1 MLKVKNMIA
10 KKTNKE
16 KIIVGLSGG
25 VDSSVAALLLLK
37 AGYEVEG
44 LFMKNWEEDDHNNNC
59 GVAKDL
65 ADANCVARQLNIKI
79 HHVNFAT
86 EYWDEVFSN
95 FLLEHKKGYTPN
107 PDVLCNEKIKFEVFL
122 KYALSLGA
130 SKIATGH
137 YARIVNENGI
147 FYLKEALDKNKDQ
160 SYFLHRLNQK
170 KLSLSLFPLGSMS
183 KKMVR
188 KLAKKHNLTTADKKD
203 SSGICFI
210 GKRNFHKFLAQYLH
224 TKSGDII
231 DENKRIIKRHDGVE
245 FYTIGQRKGL
255 GIGGGFGKSNKPW
268 FVADKNVKT
277 NELLVVEG
285 KHPYLYHKC
294 LSADNIHWI
303 NKPHHK
309 TLYCDAR
316 IRHRQ
321 EKQPCFFQEKNDRLT
336 LNFET
341 KQRAIAPG
349 QAVVFYQDDICLG
362 GGVIKTRF

>member
-1 MLKVKNMIA
+1 MT
-10 KKTNKE
+10 KKTDKE

-25 VDSSVAALLLLK
+25 VDSSVATLLLLK

-44 LFMKNWEEDDHNNNC
+44 LFMKNWEEDDHDDYC
-59 GVAKDL
+59 GAAKDL
-65 ADANCVARQLNIKI
+65 ADANSVARQLNIKMNV
-79 HHVNFAT
+79 VNFAT
-86 EYWDEVFSN
+86 EYWNEVFSH
-95 FLLEHKKGYTPN
+95 FLLEYKKGYTPN

-137 YARIVNENGI
+137 YARIVNEDGT
-147 FYLKEALDKNKDQ
+147 FYLKEALDAQKDQ

-170 KLSLSLFPLGSMS
+170 KLSLSLFPLGAMS

-188 KLAKKHNLTTADKKD
+188 QLAKKHNLITANKKD

-210 GKRNFHKFLAQYLH
+210 GKRNFHKFLTQYLH

-231 DENKRIIKRHDGVE
+231 DENKRVIKQHDGIE

-255 GIGGGFGKSNKPW
+255 GIGGGFSKSNKPW
-268 FVADKNVKT
+268 FVADKNLQT

-285 KHPYLYHKC
+285 EHPYLYHRC
-294 LSADNIHWI
+294 LSASNIHWI
-303 NKPHHK
+303 NKTYHK
-309 TLYCDAR
+309 ILHCQAR

-321 EKQPCFFQEKNDRLT
+321 EKQPCSLEVKNNHLI
-336 LNFET
+336 LNFKT
-341 KQRAIAPG
+341 KQRAITPG
-349 QAVVFYQDDICLG
+349 QAVVLYQGDVCLG